1 MFILAF
7 VSLAAYAQSLTVT
20 GKVIDSEGYEVI
32 GGSVTIKGVAGVG
45 TVTDVNGNYTL
56 KVNDASKDVLVF
68 SYVGMTPQEVKVNNR
83 SVINV
88 TLQADAVLL
97 EDVVVIG
104 YAAVPRRDL
113 TGSVTSV
120 SSKELS
126 KVPVSDVTQALT
138 GRMAGVMVQQSEGTP
153 GASISVRVRGGISIT
168 QSNEPLYIIDGF
180 PSEDGMSTLDPAE
193 IETID
198 VLKDA
203 SATAIYGARGANGVV
218 VITTK
223 NGSKSGGK
231 ATVTFDSYVGVKKIA
246 NKLDV
251 LNAGEF
257 ARFTQYIYKMQTT
270 PNKVI
275 INKL

>member
-7 VSLAAYAQSLTVT
+7 VSLVAYAQSLTVT

-56 KVNDASKDVLVF
+56 KVNDASKDILVF

-138 GRMAGVMVQQSEGTP
+138 GRMAGVWCSRVKVLRVLPFPCVCVEVSLSHKVTNLFTLSTAFPVKTVCLPSTP
-153 GASISVRVRGGISIT
+153 LKLK
-168 QSNEPLYIIDGF
+168 PL
-180 PSEDGMSTLDPAE
+180 TC
-193 IETID
+193 
-198 VLKDA
+198 
-203 SATAIYGARGANGVV
+203 
-218 VITTK
+218 
-223 NGSKSGGK
+223 
-231 ATVTFDSYVGVKKIA
+231 
-246 NKLDV
+246 
-251 LNAGEF
+251 
-257 ARFTQYIYKMQTT
+257 
-270 PNKVI
+270 
-275 INKL
+275 